1 MGQVIKTPQAELDL
15 VEIWLYVAEDSEQAA
30 SELLRRIDRVAA
42 ELAEMPGRG
51 TPREELIPGIDLRS
65 VPVGNYLIF
74 YRPIEPGIEILR
86 VLHGA
91 RDLDALL

>member
-51 TPREELIPGIDLRS
+51 TPREELIPAIDLRS

>member
-1 MGQVIKTPQAELDL
+1 MAQVIKTPQAELDL
-15 VEIWLYVAEDSEQAA
+15 TDIWLYVAEDSEQAA
-30 SELLRRIDRVAA
+30 SELLRRIDRIASD
-42 ELAEMPGRG
+42 LAQMPQRG
-51 TPREELIPGIDLRS
+51 TPREELTAGIGLRS

-86 VLHGA
+86 VLHAA